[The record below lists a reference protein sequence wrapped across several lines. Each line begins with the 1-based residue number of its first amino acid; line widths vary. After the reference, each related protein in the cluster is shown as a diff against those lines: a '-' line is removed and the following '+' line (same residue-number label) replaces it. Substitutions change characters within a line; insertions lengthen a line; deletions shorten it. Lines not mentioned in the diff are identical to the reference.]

1 MLQPYLLY
9 YVNHGILLTSITCRS
24 RTKKVCIKTS
34 STSASLSR
42 TLSSESFGFFFSSLC
57 FFFSL
62 HFFFFFFFSVSFR
75 VYISVQSHSLPIK
88 TIKELFTCHLV
99 LLTASIFFFLVL
111 SKIKADASS
120 IKSSGQVT
128 LLTGVLLGC
137 LAALTA

>member
-34 STSASLSR
+34 STSASFSR
-42 TLSSESFGFFFSSLC
+42 TLSSESFDFFFSSLC

-62 HFFFFFFFSVSFR
+62 HFFFFFFFVSFR

-99 LLTASIFFFLVL
+99 LLTESIFFFLVL

-137 LAALTA
+137 LALTA